1 MKWPLIIKTF
11 VPTII
16 LFILLFVVTAA
27 NAAPTPAPAPAPMPT
42 SNCVHTL
49 TPSEICDPKIAPQ
62 YGISGYVRLFNAPS
76 TPAEM
81 CLTENGATVTFLITF
96 VAFSPDA
103 DSCKVTLDPKGGLGL
118 TIEQVYD
125 NGIIRVNDLIH
136 YNVSSLTLNSG
147 DVVAVSA
154 KLQRPIL
161 NSTASVSFPV
171 AAVGIITNYAMIDE
185 TEVIVHV

>member
-1 MKWPLIIKTF
+1 MKWSLITKTF
-11 VPTII
+11 VPTIF
-16 LFILLFVVTAA
+16 LFILLFVFTNA
-27 NAAPTPAPAPAPMPT
+27 NAAPTPAPAPMPT
-42 SNCVHTL
+42 SDCVHTL

-81 CLTENGATVTFLITF
+81 YLTENDATVTFFITF

-103 DSCKVTLDPKGGLGL
+103 DTCKVTLDPKGGLGL

-171 AAVGIITNYAMIDE
+171 AAVGIMTNYAMIDE
-185 TEVIVHV
+185 TEVMVHV